1 MLNNLSTISNCG
13 VQKGKEIFFLSQFLI
28 FLGGGGEGVGGG
40 ARLEQKVLTEK
51 SFLS

>member
-13 VQKGKEIFFLSQFLI
+13 VQKGKEISFMSQFLI
-28 FLGGGGEGVGGG
+28 FWGGKEWGGG

-51 SFLS
+51 LFLS